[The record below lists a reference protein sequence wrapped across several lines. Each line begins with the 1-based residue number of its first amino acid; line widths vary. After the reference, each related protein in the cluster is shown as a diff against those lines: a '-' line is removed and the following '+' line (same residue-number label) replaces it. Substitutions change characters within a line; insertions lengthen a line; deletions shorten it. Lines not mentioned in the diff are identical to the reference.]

1 MQKGWWVTS
10 HSDIMVSDS
19 IEIYSLT
26 DVETRNLKSVSLD
39 LNQDVSRREIPQEA
53 LQENLSPVS
62 SMSWW
67 LLVFFGL

>member
-1 MQKGWWVTS
+1 MFPLATVKTYLKL
-10 HSDIMVSDS
+10 SDS

-39 LNQDVSRREIPQEA
+39 LNQDVSRREIPREA
-53 LQENLSPVS
+53 QQENLSPVS